1 MRKEARKQC
10 YYKKKI
16 LDIIMKQ
23 LNLIAHASL
32 SWITC
37 YDDLCYTY
45 LEEKNEVN
53 WFSRKLKLAI

>member
-53 WFSRKLKLAI
+53 